1 VPSGTPLHRRC
12 VASQRFSLAHLPV
25 AFSSLTLLLQPV
37 TAALL
42 AWWLLNE
49 PLRAW
54 QSIGALMV
62 LWAIVPARLAQTQV
76 SISK

>member
-1 VPSGTPLHRRC
+1 VTGHGHIT
-12 VASQRFSLAHLPV
+12 FSLAHLSA
-25 AFSSLTLLLQPV
+25 AFLSLTLLLQPV
-37 TAALL
+37 AAALL

-62 LWAIVPARLAQTQV
+62 LWGLCWRDWRGRKSV
-76 SISK
+76 